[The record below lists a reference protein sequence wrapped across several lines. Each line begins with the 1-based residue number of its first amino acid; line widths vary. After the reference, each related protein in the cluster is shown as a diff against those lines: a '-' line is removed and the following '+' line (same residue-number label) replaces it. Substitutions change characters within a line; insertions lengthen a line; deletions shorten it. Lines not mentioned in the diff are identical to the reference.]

1 MRAFDGVFASWRN
14 EPERV
19 VAWTPGNSVTNAL
32 YIHIGLDVKP
42 TIVVSGVNVTNTGIL
57 AIFKDALGSLA
68 AGYLEIFDI
77 TALVHNKALF
87 DVPGVTFIEYPEI
100 KSSWL
105 KRLHFEYYECLYLS
119 QRIRPYLWLAMHDM
133 TPNVRARIRAVY
145 CHNPAAFYPFRA
157 KEALLDWKFGLFVL
171 FYRFLYGI
179 NIRSN
184 DFVVVQQDWIRSVF
198 QSRYGVRN
206 VVVAHPSVEHL
217 AIPLADNSLSH
228 LGSCYRFFYP
238 AYPRPFKNIEQL
250 LKAVRR
256 LEVSGFRRFEM
267 WLTTNGTETRYA
279 AEIASEYSDLTTVR
293 WLGLL
298 PRSKVLSL
306 YAKADCLVFPSK
318 LETWGMPITEF
329 KLTGK
334 PILAANLPYAH
345 ETVGDYQQ
353 AAFFEIGGEEQL
365 AEMMKQA
372 AGGGPV
378 FGAVAAQ
385 EIAQPFTQNWGE
397 LWEMLLRQ

>member
-1 MRAFDGVFASWRN
+1 M
-14 EPERV
+14 
-19 VAWTPGNSVTNAL
+19 
-32 YIHIGLDVKP
+32 
-42 TIVVSGVNVTNTGIL
+42 SGVNVTNTGIL
-57 AIFKDALGSLA
+57 AIFKDALESLA
-68 AGYLEIFDI
+68 AGYLDIFDI

-87 DVPGVTFIEYPEI
+87 DVPGVTFIEYPEV
-100 KSSWL
+100 KASWL

-145 CHNPAAFYPFRA
+145 CHNAAAFYPFRA

-171 FYRFLYGI
+171 FYRYLYGI
-179 NIRSN
+179 NIGSN

-217 AIPLADNSLSH
+217 AIPLADDSLRH
-228 LGSCYRFFYP
+228 PGSSYRFFYP

-279 AEIASEYSDLTTVR
+279 AKIASEYSDLTTVR

-298 PRSKVLSL
+298 PRSEVLSL

-318 LETWGMPITEF
+318 LESWGMPITEF

-334 PILAANLPYAH
+334 PILAADLPYAR
-345 ETVGDYQQ
+345 ETVGEYERS
-353 AAFFEIGGEEQL
+353 AFFAIGDDALLAAKMRQAVRGEDVFHP
-365 AEMMKQA
+365 AEA
-372 AGGGPV
+372 EP
-378 FGAVAAQ
+378 
-385 EIAQPFTQNWGE
+385 IAEPFSHDWRE
-397 LWEMLLRQ
+397 LWLTLLDTESLRSSR